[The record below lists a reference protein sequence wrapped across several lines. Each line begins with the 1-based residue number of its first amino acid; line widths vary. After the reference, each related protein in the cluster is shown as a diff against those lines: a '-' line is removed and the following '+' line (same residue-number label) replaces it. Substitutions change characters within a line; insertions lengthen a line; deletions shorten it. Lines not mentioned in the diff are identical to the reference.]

1 MYALPFSSPLAATV
15 VAARLDLGLTSPD
28 SPSRYSATG
37 ASLSSPAYMQTPT
50 CLLQNCLVALQEEAL
65 ALPPSSVSLPRSC
78 TAALVPAD
86 RSLSTAFQVPS
97 TTKSTRAAAANA
109 RARSAANKRPRVEYT
124 ENTFYTELGTPD
136 YDPQAIKKARKEA
149 KKTAADK
156 AAGDSDDEG
165 KKKAKGG
172 FVDKYVPP
180 PPPRMFPVYKPKSS
194 STVMTKGFVIPGIKR
209 KGVILETKLTH
220 QALGVRRPGEIIPRP
235 LHDPL
240 QDHAIVLW
248 DPTIDDKEAEREL
261 ERQRKEKEQREQ
273 DDDGKLAADDEA
285 EKERRKVHRSLAE
298 MLGIKSGDKDKNRV
312 VKVPVVIDPRVGK
325 VLRPHQVEG
334 VKFLY
339 RCVTG
344 MTDEQAFG

>member
-1 MYALPFSSPLAATV
+1 MQIQTCPLH
-15 VAARLDLGLTSPD
+15 TSP
-28 SPSRYSATG
+28 
-37 ASLSSPAYMQTPT
+37 
-50 CLLQNCLVALQEEAL
+50 VALQEEAL
-65 ALPPSSVSLPRSC
+65 VLPPSSVSLSRSNS
-78 TAALVPAD
+78 AALQLQAWLTSSALTP
-86 RSLSTAFQVPS
+86 TAFQVPA
-97 TTKSTRAAAANA
+97 TTKSTRVAAANA
-109 RARSAANKRPRVEYT
+109 RARSAATKRPRVEYT

-149 KKTAADK
+149 KKAAADK
-156 AAGDSDDEG
+156 AANDSDDDQ
-165 KKKAKGG
+165 KKGGRGG

-180 PPPRMFPVYKPKSS
+180 PPPRTFPVYKPKSS
-194 STVMTKGFVIPGIKR
+194 SAVMTKGFTIPGIKR

-248 DPTIDDKEAEREL
+248 DPTVDDREAEREL
-261 ERQRKEKEQREQ
+261 ERERLEKEAREK

-298 MLGIKSGDKDKNRV
+298 MLGIKTGDKDKNKV

-344 MTDEQAFG
+344 MTDEQAYGRVIGALCLFASR